1 MYKTSLDP
9 MNMIS
14 AKTGR
19 MPHEITGWK
28 TVPFPTLN
36 EGHCTSSLGVSFL
49 YLTQS
54 QLSFLDSPLLDQM
67 RPIMHHSAGGQ
78 FLVHQP
84 FLLAMASHPA

>member
-1 MYKTSLDP
+1 MKKDMYKTSLDP

-36 EGHCTSSLGVSFL
+36 EGHRERKS
-49 YLTQS
+49 
-54 QLSFLDSPLLDQM
+54 DP
-67 RPIMHHSAGGQ
+67 
-78 FLVHQP
+78 
-84 FLLAMASHPA
+84 